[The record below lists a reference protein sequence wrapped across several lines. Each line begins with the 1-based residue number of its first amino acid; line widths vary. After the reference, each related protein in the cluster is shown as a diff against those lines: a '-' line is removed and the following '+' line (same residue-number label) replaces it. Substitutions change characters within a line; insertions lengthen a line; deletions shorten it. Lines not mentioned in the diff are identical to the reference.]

1 MLAGKRASL
10 SAHGSDPYR
19 EVCAAHPPCPSRL
32 LAPGSSRTDWDR
44 DTGGRTGR
52 RAPQLRRHHSLSLEP
67 LHCRPCHQKRAWPAL
82 TDMRQQRGCAC
93 PLPLALSV
101 KAGQPQ
107 ARGDRYALAY
117 ASTPGSGP
125 STTLVSR
132 PTLTATLGIFER
144 AAVFE
149 HCCPL
154 FPLMRLLSASRPR
167 RLLATSWFPRTD
179 FPDSPAVGRPGGR
192 HGLADVWVVE
202 VECGVLRPDAGDAVE
217 IVSRGRAGRRP
228 LQGPGK
234 APRVVFG
241 DPGAGPPREVDI
253 EDEEQDGQGQEPGAN
268 GGDDVQRGDVSGQKR
283 A

>member
-179 FPDSPAVGRPGGR
+179 FSRQPCGRPPGQPPWPGGR
-192 HGLADVWVVE
+192 VGSGGRMRGAPTG
-202 VECGVLRPDAGDAVE
+202 CGGCGRNCVAG
-217 IVSRGRAGRRP
+217 AGRSSP
-228 LQGPGK
+228 TPGTWQSPK
-234 APRVVFG
+234 GRL
-241 DPGAGPPREVDI
+241 R
-253 EDEEQDGQGQEPGAN
+253 
-268 GGDDVQRGDVSGQKR
+268 
-283 A
+283 